1 MKYTVT
7 SGGVNMSIESKDVIC
22 FFNDTT
28 ELLKQHEVGKELF
41 KRALTKSGE
50 ISQNPNL
57 NGLIAE
63 NWHELTFN
71 FNAEASGST
80 YRAKALIPEHGY
92 AKNSMD
98 LGIYENGTGRA
109 VGRYQAKYGATPEAT
124 LNYKQQGDYRGQKL
138 LVPDGQEQYIEGS
151 VNKMTAPDGTNS
163 DPLSKQNAV
172 EIQKQ
177 MQNGTF
183 KRHQTLQLAKGTAIQ
198 IGKGALISAAI
209 TVTTEVISRYK
220 DFKDGRISSAEYL
233 GEIGKALGEGA
244 VTGGA
249 TAGIMVPVTFG
260 IKAVGGVAMATNPL
274 ITVPVMF
281 VLGKAI
287 NKIVAPAFGR
297 GDYRKILQEAKY
309 YQSLMDMNN
318 ALIEAM
324 AVTAQQFEAFMLEYQ
339 EQLCL
344 FQQLKNENNNMRLM
358 HIKANEYIE
367 QKNMENRLL
376 LKELEEI
383 KNRI

>member
-1 MKYTVT
+1 
-7 SGGVNMSIESKDVIC
+7 MSIEPKDVIC

-28 ELLKQHEVGKELF
+28 ELLKQNEVGNELL

-57 NGLIAE
+57 NGFIAE

-109 VGRYQAKYGATPEAT
+109 VGRYQAKYGATPKAT

-163 DPLSKQNAV
+163 DPLSKQKAV
-172 EIQKQ
+172 ELQRQI
-177 MQNGTF
+177 QNGTF
-183 KRHQTLQLAKGTAIQ
+183 KQYQTLQLAKGTAVQ
-198 IGKGALISAAI
+198 MGKGALVSAAI
-209 TVTTEVISRYK
+209 TVTTEIISRYK
-220 DFKDGRISSAEYL
+220 DFKEGRISGTDYIK
-233 GEIGKALGEGA
+233 EIGKALGEGA

-249 TAGIMVPVTFG
+249 TAGLMVPVTFG

-274 ITVPVMF
+274 ITIPVTF
-281 VLGKAI
+281 VLGKVI

-297 GDYRKILQEAKY
+297 GDYKKILQEAKY
-309 YQSLMDMNN
+309 YQNLMEMNN
-318 ALIEAM
+318 ALIDAL
-324 AVTAQQFEAFMLEYQ
+324 AITAQQFETFMLEYQ
-339 EQLCL
+339 EQLYA
-344 FQQLKNENNNMRLM
+344 FQQLENENNNLRLM
-358 HIKANEYIE
+358 HINANEYME
-367 QKNMENRLL
+367 QKNMENRMLL
-376 LKELEEI
+376 ENLEVI
-383 KNRI
+383 KNNI